1 MQQSGGGVMG
11 SGEVT
16 GAGEEVASE
25 ELTLIY
31 DTDLRAPACVL
42 LQAAFGCG
50 SSPRALRH
58 FESRHWLTAPTPG
71 MKRLSGT
78 DEVWKR
84 VAEVTRTRWGDAPAR
99 AGEVVQAA
107 AEPALVP
114 RRRQGIKQKKRA

>member
-16 GAGEEVASE
+16 GAVEEVASE

-58 FESRHWLTAPTPG
+58 FENRHWLTAPTPG
-71 MKRLSGT
+71 MKRMSGT